1 MPAFHV
7 GTHRRLRANDV
18 IAYKQHRE
26 TRLNSLHAITDADNT
41 AISIYNACASGMGGM
56 DWAGVELL
64 AALYQVEDVEGL
76 LERLVVIKA
85 HTPKDRTI

>member
-1 MPAFHV
+1 MV
-7 GTHRRLRANDV
+7 CEGCRRKKLRA
-18 IAYKQHRE
+18 
-26 TRLNSLHAITDADNT
+26 RLDIPAGANFEGIRPDITDADNT
-41 AISIYNACASGMGGM
+41 AISIYNACASGMGGI

-76 LERLVVIKA
+76 LERLVVIKT